1 MEYMETDRVLNNL
14 RRQCSRREYCSRD
27 VLKKAEKALDGD
39 REQAMKILE
48 TLVADGY
55 VDDSRY
61 AEAFARD
68 KSSISGWGDVK
79 IRYMLSAKGIDKETI
94 SKALEEIDARKADER
109 LRKLMENK
117 YKSLRDD
124 PQWKM
129 KLLRFALGRGYSY
142 DDVSDIL
149 EEIDGTLKER
159 R

>member
-1 MEYMETDRVLNNL
+1 MEYMEVDRVLNNL

-39 REQAMKILE
+39 REQAMKILG

-149 EEIDGTLKER
+149 EEIDGTLKDER
-159 R
+159 

>member
-1 MEYMETDRVLNNL
+1 MEYMEVDRVLNNL

-39 REQAMKILE
+39 REQAMKILG

>member
-1 MEYMETDRVLNNL
+1 MLNNL

-39 REQAMKILE
+39 REQAMKILG

-124 PQWKM
+124 PQRKM

-142 DDVSDIL
+142 DEVSDIL
-149 EEIDGTLKER
+149 EEIDGTLKDGR
-159 R
+159 

>member
-1 MEYMETDRVLNNL
+1 MEYMEVDRVLNNL

-39 REQAMKILE
+39 REQAMKILG

-149 EEIDGTLKER
+149 EEIDGTIKER

>member
-39 REQAMKILE
+39 REQAMKILG

>member
-1 MEYMETDRVLNNL
+1 MEYMEVDRVLNNL

-39 REQAMKILE
+39 REQAMKILG

-142 DDVSDIL
+142 DEVSDIL

>member
-1 MEYMETDRVLNNL
+1 MEYMEADRVLNNL

-39 REQAMKILE
+39 REQAMKILG
-48 TLVADGY
+48 TLLADGY

-142 DDVSDIL
+142 DEVSDIL
-149 EEIDGTLKER
+149 DEIDGTIKER

>member
-1 MEYMETDRVLNNL
+1 MEYMEVDRVLNNL